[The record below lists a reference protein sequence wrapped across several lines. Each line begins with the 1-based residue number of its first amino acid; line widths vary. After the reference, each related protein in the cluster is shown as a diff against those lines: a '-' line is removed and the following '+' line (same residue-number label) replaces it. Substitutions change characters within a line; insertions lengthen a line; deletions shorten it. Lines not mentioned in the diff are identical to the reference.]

1 MLSKEELRREFAKEW
16 EKHYKLK
23 ILAEKGFRRQRCKK
37 CGKNFWAVEQRE
49 ICGDSA
55 CAGYQ
60 FIGNPSGKKMGYVET
75 WKTIEHY
82 FVKHGHE
89 SIKPYPTVARWRDD
103 LYFTVASINL
113 FQPYVVSGELEP
125 IANPLIVPQPCI
137 RFNDIA
143 NVGVTGRHY
152 SNFVMIGQHAFNT
165 KNTGLFYWKEEALM
179 HDLGFMKALG
189 IKEEEIVFQE
199 DVWVG
204 GGNFG
209 PSMEY
214 FVKGLE
220 LGNCVFMQ
228 YEETPDGKTREL
240 KTKVIDMGAGL
251 ARFPWVSSGAP
262 TSYEIV
268 LGPAREMKESAG
280 IKVDEKLLLEYAKL
294 SGGLDIEE
302 AKDVEAEKERVAKSL
317 GIDKR
322 ELFTT
327 LGALQA
333 VYATADHTLTL
344 LFTLKDGMLPSNSGG
359 GYNLRMLARRVFA
372 YEEEHGFSWDYY
384 KILEGHAEF
393 LHKIFPEL
401 KEGVELTVNVLE
413 EEKKKYKNAKQNA
426 SRKVEVLLSTRKT
439 ITQRELL
446 TLYESDGIPPE
457 LIAEEGERRG
467 VKVEVP
473 GNFYE
478 LLEKHHEKE
487 EEKSRPVDVSEFQ
500 KTETMYYEEP
510 PVKSFEARIL
520 GFVECEGKIAVVLD
534 RTAFY
539 PEGGGQV
546 GDTGFIGGKRVLDTK
561 KADGVALHVLE
572 NADGLKKGERVGC
585 EVDLERRKQITRNH
599 TAVHLLNAACRNI
612 LGNHVWQAGAYKNE
626 NIAHL
631 DVTHYKR
638 ISTDELNRIEKMVNT
653 YIMQNIPITVEVL
666 PRNVAEQKYGMRIY
680 QGGAIPGKELRIV
693 KIGDVDVEA
702 CGGTHSTL
710 KTTGEIGFFKI
721 VGREG
726 IKDGVERIFL
736 KAGSAAVEYVQQKEK
751 ILSEA
756 AEKISVQPEKLP
768 PAVERF
774 FEEWKAQRKEIEKL
788 KEKIAQLEVEKFVHE
803 SIAKE
808 KVVFVLGD
816 YDIPTMQKMA
826 NLFAQHEKAMVVI
839 MNREGN
845 FVAATGK
852 NAKQTA
858 GEIASIVLN
867 KLGGKGGGKGQIA
880 FGKVNRVERIEL

>member
-1 MLSKEELRREFAKEW
+1 MPSKEELRKQFSKEW

-23 ILAEKGFRRQRCKK
+23 ILAEKGFKRQKCKK
-37 CGKNFWAVEQRE
+37 CGRNFWAIEQRE

-55 CAGYQ
+55 CTGYQ

-75 WKTIEHY
+75 WETIEHY

-103 LYFTVASINL
+103 LYFTVAGINL

-165 KNTGLFYWKEEALM
+165 KKTGLFYWKEEAIE

-251 ARFPWVSSGAP
+251 ARFPWISSGAP

-268 LGPAREMKESAG
+268 LGPAREMRESAG
-280 IKVDEKLLLEYAKL
+280 IKINEKLLLEYAKL

-302 AKDVEAEKERVAKSL
+302 AGDVEAEKESIAKQL
-317 GIDKR
+317 GMGKK
-322 ELFTT
+322 ELFRT

-333 VYATADHTLTL
+333 VYATADHILTL

-372 YEEEHGFSWDYY
+372 FEEEHSFSWDYY

-393 LHKIFPEL
+393 LRMLFPEL
-401 KEGVELTVNVLE
+401 EEGVELTADVLQ

-426 SRKVEVLLSTRKT
+426 SRKVEFLLSAKKT
-439 ITQRELL
+439 ISAKELL

-457 LIAEEGERRG
+457 LIAEEGEKRG

-478 LLEKHHEKE
+478 LLEKQQERE
-487 EEKSRPVDVSEFQ
+487 EEKNVRADVSKFP
-500 KTETMYYEEP
+500 KTEVLYHKEP
-510 PVKSFEARIL
+510 PVGEFTAEIL
-520 GFVECEGKIAVVLD
+520 GFVECEGKKAVILNK
-534 RTAFY
+534 TAFY

-561 KADGVALHVLE
+561 KADGVVLHAVE
-572 NADGLKKGERVGC
+572 NADGLKKGENVKC
-585 EVDLERRKQITRNH
+585 KVDLERRKQITRNH
-599 TAVHLLNAACRNI
+599 TAVHLLNAACRKV
-612 LGNHVWQAGAYKNE
+612 LGNHVWQAGSYKDE

-631 DVTHYKR
+631 DVTHYKKITEEQLR
-638 ISTDELNRIEKMVNT
+638 EMEKLVNG
-653 YIMQNIPITVEVL
+653 YITANIPITAEVL
-666 PRNVAEQKYGMRIY
+666 PRNAAEQKYGMRLY
-680 QGGAIPGKELRIV
+680 QGGAVPGKELRV
-693 KIGDVDVEA
+693 VRIGDIDAEA
-702 CGGTHSTL
+702 CGGTHYML

-726 IKDGVERIFL
+726 IKDGVERIIL
-736 KAGSAAVEYVQQKEK
+736 KAGSAALEYVQQKEK

-756 AEKISVQPEKLP
+756 ATKISVQPEKLP
-768 PAVERF
+768 SAVERF
-774 FEEWKAQRKEIEKL
+774 FEEWKAQKKEIERL
-788 KEKIAQLEVEKFVHE
+788 KERLAQLTVQEIVHE
-803 SIAKE
+803 SIAKQ

-826 NLFAQHEKAMVVI
+826 NLFIQHEKAMVVI
-839 MNREGN
+839 MNKEGN
-845 FVAATGK
+845 FVVATGK

-858 GEIASIVLN
+858 GEIASIVVN

-880 FGKVNRVERIEL
+880 FGKVSRVEKLEL

>member
-1 MLSKEELRREFAKEW
+1 MLSKEELRNQFSKQW

-23 ILAEKGFRRQRCKK
+23 ILVEKGFTRQRCKK
-37 CGKNFWAVEQRE
+37 CGRNFWAKEKRE
-49 ICGDSA
+49 LCGDSA
-55 CAGYQ
+55 CSGYQ

-75 WKTIEHY
+75 WKVIERY

-103 LYFTVASINL
+103 LYFTIAGINL

-165 KNTGLFYWKEEALM
+165 KKTGLFYWKEEAIG

-189 IKEEEIVFQE
+189 IKEDEIVFQE
-199 DVWVG
+199 DVWIG

-228 YEETPDGKTREL
+228 YEELPDGRSREL

-251 ARFPWVSSGAP
+251 ARFPWISHGSP
-262 TSYEIV
+262 TSYELV
-268 LGPAREMKESAG
+268 LGPAKKMKETAG
-280 IKVDEKLLLEYAKL
+280 IKIDEDLLLKYAKL
-294 SGGLDIEE
+294 CGGLDIEE
-302 AKDVEAEKERVAKSL
+302 AKDVEAEKDRIAKEL
-317 GIDKR
+317 GMDKK
-322 ELFTT
+322 ELFST

-333 VYATADHTLTL
+333 VYATADHLLTL

-372 YEEEHGFSWDYY
+372 FEEEYRFSWDYH
-384 KILEGHAEF
+384 KILEEHAEF
-393 LHKIFPEL
+393 LRMLFPDL
-401 KEGVELTVNVLE
+401 VEGVELTADVLK
-413 EEKKKYKNAKQNA
+413 EEKNKYKNAKQNA
-426 SRKVEVLLSTRKT
+426 ARKVEVLLSTKKT
-439 ITQRELL
+439 ISQKELI

-457 LIAEEGERRG
+457 LIAEEGGKRG

-478 LLEKHHEKE
+478 LLEKHQEKE
-487 EEKSRPVDVSEFQ
+487 EEKKMKVDVSKFP
-500 KTETMYYEEP
+500 KTEILYYKEP
-510 PVKSFEARIL
+510 PVEEFDAKVL
-520 GFVECEGKIAVVLD
+520 GFVECEGRMGIVLN

-539 PEGGGQV
+539 PEGGGQI
-546 GDTGFIGGKRVLDTK
+546 GDTGFIGDKKVMDTK
-561 KADGVALHVLE
+561 KANGVVFHVVE
-572 NADGLKKGERVGC
+572 NASGLKKGARVRC
-585 EVDLERRKQITRNH
+585 RVDVERRKQITRNH
-599 TAVHLLNAACRNI
+599 TAVHLLNAACRKV
-612 LGNHVWQAGAYKNE
+612 LGNHVWQAGSYKDE

-631 DVTHYKR
+631 DVTHYKTITKEQLEEIER
-638 ISTDELNRIEKMVNT
+638 IVNG
-653 YIMQNIPITVEVL
+653 YVMQNIPIAAEIL
-666 PRNVAEQKYGMRIY
+666 PRNVAEKKYGMRIY
-680 QGGAIPGKELRIV
+680 QGGAVPGKDLRIV
-693 KIGDVDVEA
+693 KIGEVDVEA
-702 CGGTHSTL
+702 CGGTHHML
-710 KTTGEIGFFKI
+710 KTTGEIGAVKI

-726 IKDGVERIFL
+726 VKDGVERINL
-736 KAGSAAVEYVQQKEK
+736 KAGSAAVDYIQQREK
-751 ILSEA
+751 ILLEA

-768 PAVERF
+768 SAVERF

-788 KEKIAQLEVEKFVHE
+788 KERIAQLEVQEFVHE
-803 SIAKE
+803 SIAKQ

-816 YDIPTMQKMA
+816 YDVSMMQKMA
-826 NLFAQHEKAMVVI
+826 NLFIQHEKAMVVI
-839 MNREGN
+839 MNKEGN
-845 FVAATGK
+845 FVVATGK

-858 GEIASIVLN
+858 NEIAAMVIN

-880 FGKVNRVERIEL
+880 FGKVNRAEKLDI

>member
-1 MLSKEELRREFAKEW
+1 MLSKEELRNQFSKQW

-23 ILAEKGFRRQRCKK
+23 ILVEKGFTRQRCKK
-37 CGKNFWAVEQRE
+37 CGRNFWAKEKRE
-49 ICGDSA
+49 VCGDSA
-55 CAGYQ
+55 CSGYQ

-75 WKTIEHY
+75 WKVIERY

-103 LYFTVASINL
+103 LYFTIAGINL

-165 KNTGLFYWKEEALM
+165 KKTGLFYWKEEAIG

-189 IKEEEIVFQE
+189 IKEDEIVFQE
-199 DVWVG
+199 DVWIG

-228 YEETPDGKTREL
+228 YEELPDGRSREL

-251 ARFPWVSSGAP
+251 ARFPWISHGSP
-262 TSYEIV
+262 TSYELV
-268 LGPAREMKESAG
+268 LGPAKKMKETAG
-280 IKVDEKLLLEYAKL
+280 IKIDENLLLKYAKL
-294 SGGLDIEE
+294 CGGLDIEE
-302 AKDVEAEKERVAKSL
+302 AKDVEAEKDRIAKEL
-317 GIDKR
+317 GMDKK
-322 ELFTT
+322 ELFST

-333 VYATADHTLTL
+333 VYATADHLLTL

-372 YEEEHGFSWDYY
+372 FEEEYRFSWDYH
-384 KILEGHAEF
+384 KILEEHAEF
-393 LHKIFPEL
+393 LRMLFPDL
-401 KEGVELTVNVLE
+401 VEGVELTADVLK
-413 EEKKKYKNAKQNA
+413 EEKNKYKNAKQNA
-426 SRKVEVLLSTRKT
+426 ARKVEVLLSTKKT
-439 ITQRELL
+439 ISQKELI

-457 LIAEEGERRG
+457 LIAEEGGKRG

-478 LLEKHHEKE
+478 LLEKHQEKE
-487 EEKSRPVDVSEFQ
+487 EEKKMKVDVSKFP
-500 KTETMYYEEP
+500 KTEILYYKEP
-510 PVKSFEARIL
+510 PVEEFDAKVL
-520 GFVECEGKIAVVLD
+520 GFVECEGRMGIVLN

-539 PEGGGQV
+539 PEGGGQI
-546 GDTGFIGGKRVLDTK
+546 GDTGFIGDKKVMDTK
-561 KADGVALHVLE
+561 KANGVVFHVVE
-572 NADGLKKGERVGC
+572 NASGLKKGARVRC
-585 EVDLERRKQITRNH
+585 RVDVERRKQITRNH
-599 TAVHLLNAACRNI
+599 TAVHLLNAACRKV
-612 LGNHVWQAGAYKNE
+612 LGNHVWQAGSYKDE
-626 NIAHL
+626 SIAHL
-631 DVTHYKR
+631 DVTHYKTITKEQLEEIER
-638 ISTDELNRIEKMVNT
+638 IVNG
-653 YIMQNIPITVEVL
+653 YVMQNIPITAEIL
-666 PRNVAEQKYGMRIY
+666 PRNVAEKKYGMRIY
-680 QGGAIPGKELRIV
+680 QGGAVPGKDLRIV
-693 KIGDVDVEA
+693 KIGEVDVEA
-702 CGGTHSTL
+702 CGGTHHML
-710 KTTGEIGFFKI
+710 KTTGEIGMVKI

-726 IKDGVERIFL
+726 VKDGVERITL
-736 KAGSAAVEYVQQKEK
+736 KAGSAAVDYIQQKEK
-751 ILSEA
+751 ILLEA

-768 PAVERF
+768 SAVERF

-788 KEKIAQLEVEKFVHE
+788 KERIAQLEVQEFVHE
-803 SIAKE
+803 SIAKQ

-816 YDIPTMQKMA
+816 YDVSMMQKMA
-826 NLFAQHEKAMVVI
+826 NLFIQHEKAMVVI
-839 MNREGN
+839 MNKEGN
-845 FVAATGK
+845 FVVATGK
-852 NAKQTA
+852 NAKQNA
-858 GEIASIVLN
+858 NEIAAMVIN

-880 FGKVNRVERIEL
+880 FGKVNRAEKLDI